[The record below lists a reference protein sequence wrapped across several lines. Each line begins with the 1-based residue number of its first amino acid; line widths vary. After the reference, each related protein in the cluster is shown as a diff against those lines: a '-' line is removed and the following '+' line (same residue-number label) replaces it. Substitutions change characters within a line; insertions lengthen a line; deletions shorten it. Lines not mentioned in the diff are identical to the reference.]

1 MRAGED
7 KMCNQS
13 QSPLFSFDQTE
24 ILKYSDLNRVLYN
37 KHPKEKIMEQRI
49 KIFRVNFL
57 LQSPLR
63 SPLSVSRSIGN
74 RKNYMRRKKIA
85 KEFRS
90 NLSTYLKKS

>member
-13 QSPLFSFDQTE
+13 QSPLFSFEQTE
-24 ILKYSDLNRVLYN
+24 ILKYSDLNRVLIT
-37 KHPKEKIMEQRI
+37 HPKEKIMEQRI

-57 LQSPLR
+57 LQSPLIF
-63 SPLSVSRSIGN
+63 PLSVSRSIGN

>member
-1 MRAGED
+1 
-7 KMCNQS
+7 
-13 QSPLFSFDQTE
+13 
-24 ILKYSDLNRVLYN
+24 
-37 KHPKEKIMEQRI
+37 MEQRI
-49 KIFRVNFL
+49 KMFRVNFL
-57 LQSPLR
+57 LQSPLI